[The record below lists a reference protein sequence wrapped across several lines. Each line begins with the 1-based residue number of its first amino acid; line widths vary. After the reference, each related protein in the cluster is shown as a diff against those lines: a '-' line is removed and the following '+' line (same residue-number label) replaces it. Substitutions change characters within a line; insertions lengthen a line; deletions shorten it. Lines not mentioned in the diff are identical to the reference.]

1 MGRDPRVNY
10 SPHRTGTKSPPR
22 AFTGTQT
29 GIFPP
34 HEDGDGDGELLL
46 NKEFPLASLATTK
59 ANRATTILQGD
70 QVDFIKRL

>member
-1 MGRDPRVNY
+1 MGIIP
-10 SPHRTGTKSPPR
+10 RTGQGPNLPPR

-34 HEDGDGDGELLL
+34 HEDGDGELLL
-46 NKEFPLASLATTK
+46 NKEFPLASVATTK
-59 ANRATTILQGD
+59 ANQATKILRGD